1 MCVECHEPEE
11 YSLVA
16 KAVSKVLLVKKAL
29 DHLLTESFHKNRF
42 HFFEFLTKGAESK
55 IAPPRPELSKFVCQT
70 NLLRTGGFLD
80 CGIAIKRKSYHQKK
94 NFQCIVLNV
103 FFSKMRFPLSH
114 SCLDQ
119 SEVDP
124 HPLSPRVSAPG
135 FVLVVEHVPQP
146 HAELPG
152 GKRAETLC
160 QVEVSLDLRVES
172 VSLV

>member
-1 MCVECHEPEE
+1 MNCQALSRKTQVKTSPEKKFWELLKPEE

-80 CGIAIKRKSYHQKK
+80 CGFAKKGRVTNKRGIF
-94 NFQCIVLNV
+94 NALF
-103 FFSKMRFPLSH
+103 
-114 SCLDQ
+114 
-119 SEVDP
+119 
-124 HPLSPRVSAPG
+124 
-135 FVLVVEHVPQP
+135 
-146 HAELPG
+146 
-152 GKRAETLC
+152 
-160 QVEVSLDLRVES
+160 
-172 VSLV
+172 